1 MAIVIKY
8 VTKMLL
14 LVASLLFFSCT
25 SSTSLQEYLV
35 EGAQRSDFISVD
47 LPASILKIDQ
57 ESLTKEQKEAY
68 KSVKKLNVLILPLK
82 DDNQAVYNEER
93 MRVNEILKSGKYQ
106 DLMRINDK
114 HMKGVIKYL
123 GTDEE
128 IDELILFGSSD
139 DKGFALVRVLGKDMK
154 PENMS
159 TLIEALQR
167 SNIDEASL
175 GGLKQFF

>member
-1 MAIVIKY
+1 M
-8 VTKMLL
+8 
-14 LVASLLFFSCT
+14 
-25 SSTSLQEYLV
+25 
-35 EGAQRSDFISVD
+35 
-47 LPASILKIDQ
+47 KIDQ

-128 IDELILFGSSD
+128 
-139 DKGFALVRVLGKDMK
+139 
-154 PENMS
+154 
-159 TLIEALQR
+159 
-167 SNIDEASL
+167 
-175 GGLKQFF
+175 

>member
-1 MAIVIKY
+1 
-8 VTKMLL
+8 
-14 LVASLLFFSCT
+14 
-25 SSTSLQEYLV
+25 
-35 EGAQRSDFISVD
+35 
-47 LPASILKIDQ
+47 
-57 ESLTKEQKEAY
+57 
-68 KSVKKLNVLILPLK
+68 
-82 DDNQAVYNEER
+82 